1 MRNESCGEMSLETS
15 AETTLFPQVI
25 KIGHHEKK
33 ERSHSIIYFFTNC
46 LVKNSSL
53 CLFLLLSSL
62 FFLFLSVGSQRQ
74 RSSKKGE
81 SRERESAAR
90 LPSLHFPHTTCCVF
104 PILLEEK
111 GITEKHDDRDIYTHT
126 ENTFEHKT
134 HRNTHTTNDA
144 RERRRQDDIP
154 KVLRAVER
162 RARER

>member
-33 ERSHSIIYFFTNC
+33 ERSHSIIYFFTNR

-62 FFLFLSVGSQRQ
+62 FFLFLSDPNDKEAA
-74 RSSKKGE
+74 KKE
-81 SRERESAAR
+81 RAERERAR

-111 GITEKHDDRDIYTHT
+111 GITEKRDDRDIYTHT